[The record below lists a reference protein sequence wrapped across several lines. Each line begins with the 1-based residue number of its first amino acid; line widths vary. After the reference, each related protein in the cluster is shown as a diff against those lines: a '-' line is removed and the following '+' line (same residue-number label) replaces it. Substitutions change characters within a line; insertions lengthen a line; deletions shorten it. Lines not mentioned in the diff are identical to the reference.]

1 VSSRLVASKALP
13 ARKALFAALSLGV
26 LGQVSQVALLATSAW
41 LITRAAEQ
49 PPILHIT
56 FAVVAVR
63 AFAIGR
69 ASFRYVERVVSHDS
83 AFRALADLRVWIYR
97 RLVRIAPAGVQRVG
111 RGSVLSTI
119 VRDVDTLQDYP
130 LRVIQPV
137 VTAVS
142 VAGLSVLAVAF
153 IDWRVAAL
161 LLLGLGV
168 AALASVWWNAR
179 ISAQADRSIGPIRAE
194 MADGIIDTLHRR
206 AVLVAYGAEDEAT
219 RKIVESDSRLETAE
233 RSVALGQHVVSGVMV
248 ALSGLTVAGA
258 AWLASARVDSGEL
271 TGPLFALLVLTPLAV
286 FEIFGA
292 VPLAVSAWRGVS
304 TAANR
309 ISDLVPDQVPQ
320 GIPREQEETLA
331 SSGEA
336 VHVTTLELRGFQAKW
351 PGMSSFPAKPV
362 DLRAQPGDRIV
373 ITGAS
378 GVGKST
384 LAAALVGFIDYSGD
398 YLIDG
403 TPVAQMSLSER
414 RRRVVLIEQVP
425 HLFDATLRHN
435 LSFAAPEANDEKL
448 WEVLASVG
456 LETWARGRGGLD
468 AELGESGA
476 LVSGGQAQRIALAR
490 AFLCEAPV
498 IVLDEPTANVDRALA
513 AELMADLL
521 ASVSKRAP
529 GIALVVSH
537 VPVNQAL
544 VTSRLPL
551 EHSV

>member
-1 VSSRLVASKALP
+1 MSARDIANRALP
-13 ARKALFAALSLGV
+13 TKKAVISALSLGIM
-26 LGQVSQVALLATSAW
+26 GQISQVALLATSAW

-97 RLVRIAPAGVQRVG
+97 RLVKIAPAGLQRVG

-137 VTAVS
+137 VSALS
-142 VAGLSVLAVAF
+142 VAGLSVVAVAF
-153 IDWRVAAL
+153 IDWRVAGL

-168 AALASVWWNAR
+168 AAAVSVWWNAR
-179 ISAQADRSIGPIRAE
+179 VSAKADRAIGPIRAE
-194 MADGIIDTLHRR
+194 MADGIIDTLQRR

-219 RKIVESDSRLETAE
+219 KKIVESDSKLEAAE
-233 RSVALGQHVVSGVMV
+233 RSVALGQHLVSGVMV
-248 ALSGLTVAGA
+248 ALSGLTVAGS
-258 AWLASARVDSGEL
+258 AWLASTRVDSGEL

-286 FEIFGA
+286 FEVFGA

-304 TAANR
+304 SAANR
-309 ISDLVPDQVPQ
+309 INDLVPDQVPE
-320 GIPREQEETLA
+320 GIPVEQEETIA

-336 VHVTTLELRGFQAKW
+336 PRVTTLELQGFQAKW
-351 PGMSSFPAKPV
+351 PGMPSFPAKPV
-362 DLRAQPGDRIV
+362 NLSAQAGDRV
-373 ITGAS
+373 LITGAS

-384 LAAALVGFIDYSGD
+384 LVAALVGFVDYSGEF
-398 YLIDG
+398 LLDG
-403 TPVAQMSLSER
+403 TPVSTMSLAER
-414 RRRVVLIEQVP
+414 RRRVVLIEQTP

-435 LSFAAPEANDEKL
+435 LSFAAPEASDEKL
-448 WEVLASVG
+448 WAVLSSVG
-456 LETWARGRGGLD
+456 LDVWARERGGLD

-490 AFLCEAPV
+490 AYLSDAPV

-513 AELMADLL
+513 DELMADLL
-521 ASVSKRAP
+521 ASVSERAR
-529 GIALVVSH
+529 GIALVISH
-537 VPVNQAL
+537 VPVDHKL
-544 VTSRLPL
+544 VTSSLRL

>member
-1 VSSRLVASKALP
+1 MSDRDIATRALP
-13 ARKALFAALSLGV
+13 QKKALFSALSLGI
-26 LGQVSQVALLATSAW
+26 LGQISQVALLATSAW

-97 RLVRIAPAGVQRVG
+97 RLVKIAPAGLQRVG

-137 VTAVS
+137 VSALS
-142 VAGLSVLAVAF
+142 VAGLAVVAVAF
-153 IDWRVAAL
+153 IDWRVAGL
-161 LLLGLGV
+161 LLLGLSV
-168 AALASVWWNAR
+168 AAAASVWWNAR
-179 ISAQADRSIGPIRAE
+179 VSATADRAIGPIRAE
-194 MADGIIDTLHRR
+194 MADGIIDTLQRR

-219 RKIVESDSRLETAE
+219 RKIVDSDSKLEAAE
-233 RSVALGQHVVSGVMV
+233 RSVALGQHLVSGVMV
-248 ALSGLTVAGA
+248 ALSGLTVAGS
-258 AWLASARVDSGEL
+258 AWLASTRVELGDLSG
-271 TGPLFALLVLTPLAV
+271 PMFALLVLTPLAV

-304 TAANR
+304 SAANR
-309 ISDLVPDQVPQ
+309 INDLVPDQVPE
-320 GIPREQEETLA
+320 GIPVEQEETIA

-336 VHVTTLELRGFQAKW
+336 PHVTTLELRGFQAKW

-362 DLRAQPGDRIV
+362 NLSAQAGDRV
-373 ITGAS
+373 LITGAS

-384 LAAALVGFIDYSGD
+384 LAAALVGFVDYSGEF
-398 YLIDG
+398 LLDG
-403 TPVAQMSLSER
+403 TPVATMSLAER
-414 RRRVVLIEQVP
+414 RRRVVLIEQTP

-435 LSFAAPEANDEKL
+435 LSFAAPEASDEKL
-448 WEVLASVG
+448 WAVLSSVG
-456 LETWARGRGGLD
+456 LDQWARKRGGLD
-468 AELGESGA
+468 VELGEAGA
-476 LVSGGQAQRIALAR
+476 LVSGGQAQRIALSR
-490 AFLCEAPV
+490 AYLSDASV

-513 AELMADLL
+513 DELMADLL
-521 ASVSKRAP
+521 ASVSERAR
-529 GIALVVSH
+529 GIALVISH
-537 VPVNQAL
+537 VPVDHKA
-544 VTSRLPL
+544 VTSRLEL

>member
-1 VSSRLVASKALP
+1 MSARAIAKKALL
-13 ARKALFAALSLGV
+13 ARKALFVALSLGI
-26 LGQVSQVALLATSAW
+26 LGQVSQVAILATSAW

-83 AFRALADLRVWIYR
+83 AFRALANLRVWIYR

-137 VTAVS
+137 VSALS
-142 VAGLSVLAVAF
+142 VAGLSVVALTL
-153 IDWRVAAL
+153 IDWRVGAL

-168 AALASVWWNAR
+168 AAIVSVWWNAR
-179 ISAQADRSIGPIRAE
+179 ISDQADRAIGPIRAE
-194 MADGIIDTLHRR
+194 MADGIIDTLQRR
-206 AVLVAYGAEDEAT
+206 AVLMAYGAEDAST
-219 RKIVESDSRLETAE
+219 AKIVDIDSRLESAE
-233 RSVALGQHVVSGVMV
+233 KSVALGQHVVSGVMV
-248 ALSGLTVAGA
+248 ALSGLSVAGA
-258 AWLASARVDSGEL
+258 AWLASSQVDSGDL
-271 TGPLFALLVLTPLAV
+271 TGPMFALLVLTPLAV

-292 VPLAVSAWRGVS
+292 VPLAVSAWRGVES
-304 TAANR
+304 AVNR
-309 ISDLVPDQVPQ
+309 INDLVPDRVPE
-320 GIPREQEETLA
+320 GIPVEQEETMV
-331 SSGEA
+331 SSGDP
-336 VHVTTLELRGFQAKW
+336 VTVSTLELGGFQAKW
-351 PGMSSFPAKPV
+351 PGMSSYPAKPV
-362 DLRAQPGDRIV
+362 SLRAQAGDRLL

-384 LAAALVGFIDYSGD
+384 IAAALVGFIDYSGD

-403 TPVAQMSLSER
+403 TLVSHMSLSER
-414 RRRVVLIEQVP
+414 RRRVVLIEQTP

-435 LSFAAPEANDEKL
+435 LSFAAPEATDEEL
-448 WEVLASVG
+448 WGVLASVG
-456 LETWARGRGGLD
+456 LEAWARGRGGLD

-490 AFLCEAPV
+490 AYLSDAPV
-498 IVLDEPTANVDRALA
+498 IVLDEPTANVDWAVADQLM
-513 AELMADLL
+513 AELLV
-521 ASVSKRAP
+521 SVSERAQ
-529 GIALVVSH
+529 GIALVISH
-537 VPVNQAL
+537 VPVDEKL
-544 VTSRLPL
+544 VTSTLALTPAN
-551 EHSV
+551 